1 MVRIRLAGCSDPDRQ
16 TGSDTSRYFGKSTFF
31 FFSESRRGPVTPPAS
46 PVTPTVCD
54 PEILWAR
61 MLEICNFRHP
71 WYLRGCC
78 PVPTQILG
86 QVSRG
91 NAANISGWDQQEKKK
106 RGAATFGN
114 NWCLQRSAV
123 RSRLGK
129 GGYRVQSSDLQ
140 PTLRNVTFSAHFSLQ
155 IVSSHSSAKIVLQLP
170 SSAFVFQQM
179 CSLNSKCRSA
189 DFLFDQLFLRYLFPM
204 HFTVV
209 HFCLQ
214 VGILFPVFQSLFIS
228 QASHKYPKVW
238 ADYKKKSKLVAA
250 VKHILT
256 ALEYLSSILF
266 HCKTSASSVFQ
277 FGIWTSSRKRCG
289 RKLHWNCG
297 WHPFLNFHCTL
308 LLQDVTD

>member
-1 MVRIRLAGCSDPDRQ
+1 M
-16 TGSDTSRYFGKSTFF
+16 
-31 FFSESRRGPVTPPAS
+31 
-46 PVTPTVCD
+46 
-54 PEILWAR
+54 
-61 MLEICNFRHP
+61 
-71 WYLRGCC
+71 
-78 PVPTQILG
+78 
-86 QVSRG
+86 
-91 NAANISGWDQQEKKK
+91 
-106 RGAATFGN
+106 
-114 NWCLQRSAV
+114 
-123 RSRLGK
+123 GK

-155 IVSSHSSAKIVLQLP
+155 MVSSHSSAKIVL
-170 SSAFVFQQM
+170 SSAFVFRQV

-238 ADYKKKSKLVAA
+238 ADYKEKSKLVAT

-256 ALEYLSSILF
+256 MMEHLSSILF

-277 FGIWTSSRKRCG
+277 FGI
-289 RKLHWNCG
+289 
-297 WHPFLNFHCTL
+297 
-308 LLQDVTD
+308 